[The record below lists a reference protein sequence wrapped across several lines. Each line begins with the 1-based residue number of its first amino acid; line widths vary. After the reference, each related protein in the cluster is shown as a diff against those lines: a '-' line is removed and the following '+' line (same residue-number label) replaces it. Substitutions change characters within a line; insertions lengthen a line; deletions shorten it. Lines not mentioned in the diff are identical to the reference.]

1 MSTVVLRSK
10 ARRPI
15 APTIQWTPRNKKIA
29 VVASI
34 VLGIGGVIFGVWTL
48 MGSLPPRLPQTAGE
62 AIAVMKTSRFD
73 RLDDE
78 RKLQYTTEA
87 ARLIAALPDE
97 ERRAMFQ
104 DQESREAMRKVF
116 EEQSAEAA
124 KRLARGED
132 PRKVMESMRPP
143 GMRGPGGAGGPGG
156 PGGPGGGQR
165 PGGGPPG
172 MNGQMPENMRARIAS
187 GINNMLAGGNAQA
200 SALRGEMFRKMQD
213 TFRGGGAGG
222 GNRQSTPGR

>member
-1 MSTVVLRSK
+1 MSTVILRSK

-15 APTIQWTPRNKKIA
+15 TPTIEWTPRNKKIA

-34 VLGIGGVIFGVWTL
+34 VLGIGGVLFGVWSL
-48 MGSLPPRLPQTAGE
+48 MGSLPPRLPQTAAE

-87 ARLIAALPDE
+87 ARLFAALPDT
-97 ERRAMFQ
+97 ERQAIFQ
-104 DQESREAMRKVF
+104 DQESRESMRKVF

-124 KRLARGED
+124 KRIAFGED

-156 PGGPGGGQR
+156 PGGGQR
-165 PGGGPPG
+165 PGG
-172 MNGQMPENMRARIAS
+172 MNGQMPEQVRSRIAS
-187 GINNMLAGGNAQA
+187 GINNMLAGGNAQS

-213 TFRGGGAGG
+213 TFRGGGSGG
-222 GNRQSTPGR
+222 GNRQTTPGR